1 MERKGGL
8 RITVAQPAGFCG
20 GVRRAVRR
28 AEEAAAQEGDVF
40 TLGSLVHNRRVVDE
54 LARLGVTP
62 VDRLDRVASGTVIL
76 RTHGAGPETFRAAT
90 ERGLKVVDATCP
102 YVRIAQE
109 RARRYAEAGYWVVVV
124 GKAEHPEVQ
133 GVLAWAQGRGEVV
146 ADAREAA
153 ALPRRPKLAVL
164 VQTTL
169 QRDVFASA
177 LAVLRERGDDVVWED
192 TICSATVRRQRSAA
206 SLAGECDVVLVVG
219 GKDSANTRHLA
230 EICRTQ
236 GCPTYQVEGADQIDA
251 EWFRPGQ
258 RVGITAGASTPAW
271 IIKEVVGKME
281 EIDKELEG
289 QAGEDATGHRSEEG
303 REAEPS
309 STSVEATAAPSAEV
323 SSGEEHP
330 QPAAPEEA
338 AAVSE
343 EAMPEPEVTAAASE
357 ETVAASEEV
366 VPELEVTA
374 AASEETVAASEEAM
388 PEPEVTAAASEETV
402 AASEEVVPEPEVTA
416 AASEETVAASEEA
429 APEPEGAAAAP
440 EQTASGEGEAG
451 AGASAPESAEEE
463 AIDYGSTLM
472 DLRPGQVVR
481 GKVVQI
487 GTDGVLVDV
496 GYKTEGFVPLR
507 ELSYRQVE
515 SPADL
520 VSLGDEFDV
529 WVVSINGEE
538 GTLRLSRRRAEEAR
552 NWGRL
557 QELRRS
563 GEIIEVPVVEA
574 VKGGLVV
581 DVGMR
586 GFIPASQVEL
596 GYVQDLEKYV
606 GLTLQVRVT
615 EVDKSKRRVILS
627 RKAVLEEERIRLREE
642 IWSRLAESQVY
653 SGVVKSLTT
662 FGAFIDLGGVDGL
675 LHVSEMSWGRVEHP
689 SQVLDEG
696 QAVEVMVLRLDR
708 ERGKISLGL
717 KQVLPNPWD
726 EIERK
731 YRVGSTITGKVVRLA
746 PFGAFVELEPGVDG
760 LVHISQM
767 ADWRVERPEDVVAP
781 GQEVLVKVLRVDPH
795 ERRISLSMRG
805 VESQETPPDFE
816 PEPEPPSTE
825 VEPKPEPLDTETEPE
840 AEPPS
845 TETEPEPEAPNTE
858 TEPEPEATNTETE
871 PEPEPPST
879 ETELEPEAPSTE
891 TELEPEPPDEA

>member
-338 AAVSE
+338 AAV
-343 EAMPEPEVTAAASE
+343 
-357 ETVAASEEV
+357 
-366 VPELEVTA
+366 
-374 AASEETVAASEEAM
+374 SEEAM

>member
-366 VPELEVTA
+366 VPEL
-374 AASEETVAASEEAM
+374 
-388 PEPEVTAAASEETV
+388 
-402 AASEEVVPEPEVTA
+402 EVTA

>member
-28 AEEAAAQEGDVF
+28 AEEAAAQDGNVF

-54 LARLGVTP
+54 LTRLGVTP
-62 VDRLDRVASGTVIL
+62 VDRLELVASGTVIL

-133 GVLAWAQGRGEVV
+133 GVLSWAQGRGEAV

-164 VQTTL
+164 AQTTL

-177 LAVLRERGDDVVWED
+177 LAVLRERGDEVVWED

-236 GCPTYQVEGADQIDA
+236 RRPTYQVEGADQIDA

-289 QAGEDATGHRSEEG
+289 QAAEDAAGHRSEED

-309 STSVEATAAPSAEV
+309 STSVEVTAAPSAEV
-323 SSGEEHP
+323 SSGEEHH

-338 AAVSE
+338 AAVPK
-343 EAMPEPEVTAAASE
+343 EAAPKPEVIAAASE
-357 ETVAASEEV
+357 EAPS
-366 VPELEVTA
+366 
-374 AASEETVAASEEAM
+374 
-388 PEPEVTAAASEETV
+388 
-402 AASEEVVPEPEVTA
+402 
-416 AASEETVAASEEA
+416 
-429 APEPEGAAAAP
+429 APEQSVPGQGEEGAGAAAPA
-440 EQTASGEGEAG
+440 
-451 AGASAPESAEEE
+451 AEEE

-487 GTDGVLVDV
+487 GADGVLVDV

-606 GLTLQVRVT
+606 GSTLKVRVT

-627 RKAVLEEERIRLREE
+627 RKAVLEEERAKLREE
-642 IWSRLAESQVY
+642 IWSRLAENQVY
-653 SGVVKSLTT
+653 PGVVKSLTT

-689 SQVLDEG
+689 SQVLAEG

-781 GQEVLVKVLRVDPH
+781 GQQVLVKVLRVDPH

-805 VESQETPPDFE
+805 VESQETPPEAE
-816 PEPEPPSTE
+816 PEPEPGSSQAASESESPSTQS
-825 VEPKPEPLDTETEPE
+825 EPE
-840 AEPPS
+840 AGS
-845 TETEPEPEAPNTE
+845 LDAETEPEP
-858 TEPEPEATNTETE
+858 
-871 PEPEPPST
+871 
-879 ETELEPEAPSTE
+879 
-891 TELEPEPPDEA
+891 PDMEG

>member
-62 VDRLDRVASGTVIL
+62 VDRLDRVASGTVVL
-76 RTHGAGPETFRAAT
+76 RTHGAGPETFRAAA
-90 ERGLKVVDATCP
+90 ERGLKVIDATCP

-164 VQTTL
+164 AQTTL

-236 GCPTYQVEGADQIDA
+236 GWPTYQVEGADQIDA

-338 AAVSE
+338 AR
-343 EAMPEPEVTAAASE
+343 
-357 ETVAASEEV
+357 
-366 VPELEVTA
+366 
-374 AASEETVAASEEAM
+374 
-388 PEPEVTAAASEETV
+388 
-402 AASEEVVPEPEVTA
+402 EPEVTA

-429 APEPEGAAAAP
+429 APEPEVAAAASEETVAASEEAAPEPEVTAAASEETVAASEEVAPEPEGAAAAP
-440 EQTASGEGEAG
+440 EETAPEEGEAG

-805 VESQETPPDFE
+805 VESQETPPDSE

-840 AEPPS
+840 AEPSS
-845 TETEPEPEAPNTE
+845 TETEP
-858 TEPEPEATNTETE
+858 
-871 PEPEPPST
+871 
-879 ETELEPEAPSTE
+879 EPEAPSTE